1 MILTLV
7 RLDTDP
13 THGTFGTLKLSGK
26 PLCWTLEPYLNGNTP
41 NKSAIPAQ
49 IYPLAPYSSSR
60 YGQTW
65 EVTDVCGR
73 DYILIHA
80 GNTATDTEGCIIP
93 GMSLGEL
100 GGLRAVT
107 QSRLAL
113 SHILAALAGAPT
125 HKLIIKEVF

>member
-13 THGTFGTLKLSGK
+13 LHGTIGALKIAGT
-26 PLCWTLEPYLNGNTP
+26 PICWTLEPYLYGNTP

-49 IYPLAPYSSSR
+49 IYPLAPYSSTR

-73 DYILIHA
+73 DYILFHA
-80 GNTATDTEGCIIP
+80 GNSVTDTQGCILP
-93 GMSLGEL
+93 GMQLGQIGSLRGVSL
-100 GGLRAVT
+100 
-107 QSRLAL
+107 SRLAL
-113 SHILAALAGAPT
+113 SHILAALTGQDNNR
-125 HKLIIKEVF
+125 LIIKEVF